1 MFPVGSSFVVAL
13 DANVLFGYPL
23 RDTLL
28 LAIEEG
34 LYRPAWSERIWDEVV
49 KNLQDPKRKKPYSPA
64 DMQHLMAEVRRSFPD
79 AFIDG
84 YQPLIPAM
92 PVHEKDRHVAAMAV
106 RAGAQVLVTY
116 NVRHFPAARLAPYDI
131 EVQTP
136 DDFLHNPYLRTP
148 RTMVGVIRKQS
159 SLLTNPPKTPH
170 AILNDLDKVHVRRFA
185 AAIRAH
191 LIPGPMAP
199 RRRRLVTPRSKGSP

>member
-28 LAIEEG
+28 LAVEEE
-34 LYRPAWSERIWDEVV
+34 LYRPAWSERVWDEVV
-49 KNLQDPKRKKPYSPA
+49 DNLQDPGRKKPHSRA
-64 DMQHLMAEVRRSFPD
+64 DMQHLMDEVRRSFPD

-84 YQPLIPAM
+84 YEPLIPAM

-106 RAGAQVLVTY
+106 RSGAQVLVTY
-116 NVRHFPAARLAPYDI
+116 NLKHFPAAQLAPYSI

-136 DDFLHNPYLRTP
+136 DDFLHNLYLRTP
-148 RTMVGVIRKQS
+148 LTMVQVIRKQS
-159 SLLTNPPKTPH
+159 SLLVNPPKTPH
-170 AILNDLDKVHVRRFA
+170 DILNDLDRVYVRRFA
-185 AAIRAH
+185 AAIRSH
-191 LIPGPMAP
+191 LISGPVV
-199 RRRRLVTPRSKGSP
+199 LRSKGSP